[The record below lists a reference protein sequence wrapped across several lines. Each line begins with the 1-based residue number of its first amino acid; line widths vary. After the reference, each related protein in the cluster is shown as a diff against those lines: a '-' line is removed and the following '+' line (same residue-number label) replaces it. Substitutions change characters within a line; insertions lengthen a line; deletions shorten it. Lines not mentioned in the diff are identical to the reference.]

1 MGVGR
6 PVEILSR
13 AGRDG
18 GEVRRTG
25 IVVASA
31 TQMNKAPF
39 RSDIIGN
46 AEGRCRPDGAEN
58 YFSFDSTNMPRLT
71 AL

>member
-18 GEVRRTG
+18 GEVRKTG
-25 IVVASA
+25 IVVAST

-46 AEGRCRPDGAEN
+46 AEGRCRPDGGCYEMQRRWLLFN
-58 YFSFDSTNMPRLT
+58 G
-71 AL
+71 